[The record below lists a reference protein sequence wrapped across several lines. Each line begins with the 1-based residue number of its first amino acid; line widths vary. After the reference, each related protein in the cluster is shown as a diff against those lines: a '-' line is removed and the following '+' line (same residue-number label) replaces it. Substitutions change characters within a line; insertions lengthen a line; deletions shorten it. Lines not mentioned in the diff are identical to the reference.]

1 MTAAQGAL
9 MAPMVT
15 SAAAGD
21 EDAWRDLFMRFNP
34 VLRAVARGFRLAP
47 ADVDDVVQT
56 TWARAFGAIHRL
68 ADPEAVGGWLVVTA
82 RREALRLLQRGTP
95 EILTDAPPEPA
106 EAGDGPAAMVVE
118 AERRDA
124 LRAAVR
130 RLPAQQRRLLG
141 AFLATPGSS
150 YDDLSSILGVPVGS
164 IGPTRNRGLDRL
176 RDDALLA
183 QVVAS

>member
-1 MTAAQGAL
+1 MCAAL
-9 MAPMVT
+9 APVVT
-15 SAAAGD
+15 SAVAGD
-21 EDAWRDLFMRFNP
+21 EDAWRDLFMRFDP
-34 VLRAVARGFRLAP
+34 VLRANARGFRLAP
-47 ADVDDVVQT
+47 ADIDDVVQA
-56 TWARAFGAIHRL
+56 TWARAFAAIHRL
-68 ADPEAVGGWLVVTA
+68 AEPEAVGGWLVVTV
-82 RREALRLLQRGTP
+82 RRESLRLLQRGTP

-106 EAGDGPAAMVVE
+106 EDGAGPEAIVV
-118 AERRDA
+118 ATERRDA

-130 RLPAQQRRLLG
+130 RLPAQQRRLIG